1 MSKLNKLASGVG
13 WGTVSVVTVTLFQ
26 LVFMAVMARL
36 LDPAHFGL
44 VAIANVS
51 LRFFS
56 YFAQMGIA
64 PALIQKP
71 SLEDGDIRAA
81 LALSLGISTI
91 FFLLALSSASTI
103 EHYFEMH
110 GLGAVIQVLALNFII
125 SGFSSV
131 SLGLLRRNGA
141 FRTIAIIE
149 IISYVCGYGVVGLI
163 AANAG
168 AGVWALVAAFMSQT
182 TLSAVLSYAAV
193 RYPLGLWHTTEQR
206 SHFLH
211 YGGRYSVIGF
221 IEFLSSNIDALLVG
235 KMLGA
240 APAGY
245 YNRAV
250 LLANLPVQQPA
261 NVLTGVLFPIMS
273 SVGNQHDKQSVS
285 LQLSSL
291 LVGGYAFAVGAGIY
305 AAAPDIVKVL
315 LGNKWLDTIPV
326 LQVLAWSVGP
336 LYVSHV
342 AGVTLDS
349 MNELALKFKIQFSL
363 LALLVGLLAL
373 FAPSGSATTIAM
385 VVVTTEWVRV
395 IVMGL
400 VLVSLLKIPARD
412 AGIIAACVAIVAL
425 CSGLAILMAFQNLD
439 TATSS
444 FIRLGAEMLA
454 GAIGLLMGLLA
465 VRTLAARLPS
475 IRFLALHV
483 PSFAKLLPCQS

>member
-1 MSKLNKLASGVG
+1 
-13 WGTVSVVTVTLFQ
+13 
-26 LVFMAVMARL
+26 MAVMARL

-71 SLEDGDIRAA
+71 ILEDVDIRAA
-81 LALSLGISTI
+81 LALSLGISSI
-91 FFLLALSSASTI
+91 FFLLALGSALMI
-103 EHYFEMH
+103 EGYFEMP

-131 SLGLLRRNGA
+131 SLGLMRRNGN
-141 FRTIAIIE
+141 FRAIAIIE
-149 IISYVCGYGVVGLI
+149 IISYVSGYGVVGLV

-182 TLSAVLSYAAV
+182 ALSAVLSYAIA
-193 RYPLGLWHTTEQR
+193 RYPLGLRHTAAQR
-206 SHFLH
+206 SHFLR

-221 IEFLSSNIDALLVG
+221 IEFLGSNIDALLVG
-235 KMLGA
+235 KLLGV
-240 APAGY
+240 APVGY

-285 LQLSSL
+285 LQLSAL
-291 LVGGYAFAVGAGIY
+291 LVGSYAFAVGAGIY

-349 MNELALKFKIQFSL
+349 MNELAVKLKIQFSVL
-363 LALLVGLLAL
+363 VLLVVLFAL
-373 FAPSGSATTIAM
+373 FAPSGSATTIALA
-385 VVVTTEWVRV
+385 VVATEWVRV
-395 IVMGL
+395 IVMSL
-400 VLVSLLKIPARD
+400 VLVRLLKIPARE
-412 AGIIAACVAIVAL
+412 AGLIAACAAIVAL
-425 CSGLAILMAFQNLD
+425 CSGLSILLVFQNLD
-439 TATSS
+439 ATTSS
-444 FIRLGAEMLA
+444 FIRLGVEILA
-454 GAIGLLMGLLA
+454 GAIGLLIGLVA

-475 IRFLALHV
+475 IRFLALQV
-483 PSFAKLLPCQS
+483 PRFARLLPAQS

>member
-1 MSKLNKLASGVG
+1 MSKLNKLAFGVG
-13 WGTVSVVTVTLFQ
+13 WGTVSVSTVTALQ

-71 SLEDGDIRAA
+71 TLEDGDIRAA
-81 LALSLGISTI
+81 LALSLGISTF
-91 FFLLALSSASTI
+91 FFLLAFGSASLI
-103 EHYFEMH
+103 EQYFEMA
-110 GLGAVIQVLALNFII
+110 GLGAVTQVLALNFII

-131 SLGLLRRNGA
+131 SLGLMRRNGH
-141 FRTIAIIE
+141 FRAIAIIE
-149 IISYVCGYGVVGLI
+149 IISYVGGYGLVGLT

-168 AGVWALVAAFMSQT
+168 MGVWALVAAFMAQT
-182 TLSAVLSYAAV
+182 TLSAVLSYAV
-193 RYPLGLWHTTEQR
+193 IRYPLGLRHTATQR

-235 KMLGA
+235 KLLGA
-240 APAGY
+240 ASAGFY
-245 YNRAV
+245 SRAV

-261 NVLTGVLFPIMS
+261 NVLTSVLFPIMS

-285 LQLSSL
+285 LQLSTL
-291 LVGGYAFAVGAGIY
+291 LVGSYAFAAGAGIC

-315 LGNKWLDTIPV
+315 LGDKWLDTIPV
-326 LQVLAWSVGP
+326 LQLLAWSVGP

-349 MNELALKFKIQFSL
+349 MNQLSVKLKIQF
-363 LALLVGLLAL
+363 ALLVLLAVLFAL
-373 FAPSGSATTIAM
+373 FAPSGSATAIAM
-385 VVVTTEWVRV
+385 AVVVTEWVRM
-395 IVMGL
+395 IVLSLIL
-400 VLVSLLKIPARD
+400 VRLLKIPMRE
-412 AGIIAACVAIVAL
+412 AGLIVVCVATIAV
-425 CSGLAILMAFQNLD
+425 CSGLSILVVFQTLHVG
-439 TATSS
+439 TSS
-444 FIRLGAEMLA
+444 FIRLGVEMLA
-454 GAIGLLMGLLA
+454 GATGLLMGLLV
-465 VRTLAARLPS
+465 VRTLAARLPAV
-475 IRFLALHV
+475 RFLAVRV
-483 PSFAKLLPCQS
+483 PHFAKLLPGQS